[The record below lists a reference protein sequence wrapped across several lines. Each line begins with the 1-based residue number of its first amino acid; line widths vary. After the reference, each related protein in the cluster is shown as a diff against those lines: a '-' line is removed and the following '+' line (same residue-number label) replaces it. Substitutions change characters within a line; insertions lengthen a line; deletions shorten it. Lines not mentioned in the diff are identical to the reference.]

1 MMFSYLNHKT
11 IAAIV
16 AVSLVSL
23 FGCSQQQPSATVEPS
38 ADTTKTVVSETKAE
52 DPKAETLKNL
62 QAAYNGESN
71 AHVMYLEFAE
81 KADEEGYGKV
91 ARLFR
96 AAARAEEIH
105 RDNHAK
111 VIISMG
117 ATPENDIATPQVSS
131 TGENLEKA
139 IKGESYERDT
149 MYPKFIS
156 QAKTAGNEAAVQTF
170 TYATEAEAQHA
181 ELYTQALNNLN
192 EWKEATQVIYVCEA
206 SGHTTMNADETA
218 TCPQSNASQ
227 QFEEIL

>member
-1 MMFSYLNHKT
+1 MMFRYLNQKT
-11 IAAIV
+11 FAAFV
-16 AVSLVSL
+16 VVSLVSL
-23 FGCSQQQPSATVEPS
+23 FGCSQQQPSATVKPAES
-38 ADTTKTVVSETKAE
+38 AKTVVSQTKAE

-81 KADEEGYGKV
+81 KADQEGYGEV
-91 ARLFR
+91 GRLFR

-111 VIISMG
+111 VIKSMG

-131 TGENLEKA
+131 TAENLEKA

-156 QAKTAGNEAAVQTF
+156 QAKTAGNEAAVQSF

-181 ELYTQALNNLN
+181 ELYTQAMNNLN
-192 EWKEATQVIYVCEA
+192 EWKEATQPIYVCEA
-206 SGHTTMNADETA
+206 SGHTTMNVDETA
-218 TCPQSNASQ
+218 TCPQSNTSEN
-227 QFEEIL
+227 FEEIL

>member
-1 MMFSYLNHKT
+1 MIFRYFNRQSFV
-11 IAAIV
+11 AVV

-23 FGCSQQQPSATVEPS
+23 FGCSQQQPSATIEPS
-38 ADTTKTVVSETKAE
+38 PDTATTVASETKAA
-52 DPKAETLKNL
+52 DPQAETLKNL

-71 AHVMYLEFAE
+71 AHVMYLEFSE
-81 KADEEGYGKV
+81 KADEEGYAEV

-111 VIISMG
+111 VIKSMG

-131 TGENLEKA
+131 TAENLEKA

-170 TYATEAEAQHA
+170 TYATEAETQHA
-181 ELYTQALNNLN
+181 AFYTQALNNLN
-192 EWKEATQVIYVCEA
+192 EWKEATQPFYVCEA
-206 SGHTTMNADETA
+206 SGHTTINAEEA
-218 TCPQSNASQ
+218 AACPQPNGSEK
-227 QFEEIL
+227 FEEVL

>member
-1 MMFSYLNHKT
+1 MMFRYLNQKT
-11 IAAIV
+11 VAVLV

-23 FGCSQQQPSATVEPS
+23 FGCSQQQPSAKVEPTAES
-38 ADTTKTVVSETKAE
+38 PKPVVS

-71 AHVMYLEFAE
+71 AHVMYLEFAN
-81 KADEEGYGKV
+81 KADEEGYGEV
-91 ARLFR
+91 GRLFR

-111 VIISMG
+111 VIESMG

-131 TGENLEKA
+131 TAENLEKA

-156 QAKTAGNEAAVQTF
+156 QAKTAGNEAAVQSF

-181 ELYTQALNNLN
+181 ELYTQAMNNLEN
-192 EWKEATQVIYVCEA
+192 WKEATQPIYVCEA
-206 SGHTTMNADETA
+206 SGHTTINVDETA
-218 TCPQSNASQ
+218 TCPPSNSSQ
-227 QFEEIL
+227 QYEEIL